1 MFMTRS
7 FMSDRLTKRWYAGVM
22 DIIGEAIA
30 AMRAGRPTS
39 ARCSLRAP
47 WGMRFPAMGGAGFHV
62 ILEGAAW
69 MLPPGDA
76 SPIRLNVGDV
86 VFVSHGRSHA
96 LVDDPASP
104 QFPMGGVAA
113 EDIPDGD
120 GPRTSMLCGSYY
132 LDQVRPHP
140 LFAALPEVIHLPA
153 RAAPEPGVR
162 SIVELLGTEMDSRQ
176 PGTSAAVP
184 ALLDLLLLYVVR
196 TWYRKQSGGWA
207 SALDD
212 PAILA
217 ALTRIQREPA
227 AQWTVAGLAEHAGL
241 SRATFARR
249 FTELV
254 GEPPLTYLT
263 WWRMTKA
270 GQLLTRGDQ
279 PLSAIARQVGYR
291 SEFAFSKAFKR
302 EFSLSPTDYRRRR
315 RAEVQMVDA

>member
-1 MFMTRS
+1 
-7 FMSDRLTKRWYAGVM
+7 M

-30 AMRAGRPTS
+30 SMRAGEPTS

-47 WGMRFPAMGGAGFHV
+47 WGMRFPALGGAGFHV
-62 ILEGAAW
+62 ILQGAAW

-76 SPIRLNVGDV
+76 DPIRLNVGDV

-96 LVDDPASP
+96 LVDDPKSP

-132 LDQVRPHP
+132 LNNIRPHP
-140 LFAALPEVIHLPA
+140 LIAALPEVIHLPA
-153 RAAPEPGVR
+153 KVAPEPGVR
-162 SIVELLGTEMDSRQ
+162 SIVELLGAEMDERQ

-184 ALLDLLLLYVVR
+184 ALLDLLLLYIVR
-196 TWYRKQSGGWA
+196 TWYHGKSGGWA

-212 PAILA
+212 PAISA
-217 ALTRIQREPA
+217 AIGRIQQEPQ
-227 AQWTVAGLAEHAGL
+227 AQWTVAGLAEHVGL

-249 FTELV
+249 FAELV
-254 GEPPLTYLT
+254 GEPPLSYLT

-270 GQLLTRGDQ
+270 GQLLSRGDQ
-279 PLSAIARQVGYR
+279 PLAAIARQVGYQ

-302 EFSLSPTDYRRRR
+302 EFSLSPTDYRRQR
-315 RAEVQMVDA
+315 RAGARMVDA